1 MAILFDQRSRVV
13 SQGIT
18 GTEGSFHTREALKL
32 GTNVVAGVTPGKGGS
47 DFDGIPVYD
56 RVIEAVAKQGANASG
71 IYVPA
76 AVAPDAIL
84 EAIEAG
90 IELIVCLTEGIPVLE
105 MIRVKQALKGSTSR
119 LIGPNCPGIAT
130 PGGGKIGFIPN
141 FTLSKGN
148 VGVISRS
155 GTLTYEVLW
164 QLTNLGIG
172 QSTAIGIGGDPIV
185 GSTFVDLLELFEKDS
200 QTEAIVLI
208 GEIGGTAEE
217 EAAEFIKDNVT
228 KPVVAFVAGR
238 TAPPGRRMGHAG
250 AIIAGGKGTSEE
262 KVKALEKAGVV
273 VEKNPAE
280 IGKTI
285 KTLLEKN
292 RRER

>member
-1 MAILFDQRSRVV
+1 MAILFDQRTRVV

-32 GTNVVAGVTPGKGGS
+32 GTKVVAGVTPGKGGS

-105 MIRVKQALKGSTSR
+105 MIKVKQALKGSTSR
-119 LIGPNCPGIAT
+119 FIGPNCPGIAT

-285 KTLLEKN
+285 KTILDKS
-292 RRER
+292 RRKR

>member
-1 MAILFDQRSRVV
+1 MAILLDQNTRVV

-18 GTEGSFHTREALKL
+18 GTEGSFHTREAVKL
-32 GTNVVAGVTPGKGGS
+32 GTKVVAGVTPGKGGMQ
-47 DFDGIPVYD
+47 FEGIPIYD
-56 RVIEAVAKQGANASG
+56 RVINAVEKERANASG

-84 EAIEAG
+84 EAVEAG
-90 IELIVCLTEGIPVLE
+90 IELIVCMTEGIPVLE

-130 PGGGKIGFIPN
+130 PGAGKIGFIPN
-141 FTLSKGN
+141 FTLFKGN

-155 GTLTYEVLW
+155 GTLTYEVLC
-164 QLTNLGIG
+164 QLTSLGIG

-185 GSTFVDLLELFEKDS
+185 GSTFVDLLELFERDA

-208 GEIGGTAEE
+208 GEIGGSAEE
-217 EAAEFIKDNVT
+217 EAAEFIKNNVT

-262 KVKALEKAGVV
+262 KVKALAKAGVV
-273 VEKNPAE
+273 VENNPAE

-285 KTLLEKN
+285 KTILEQT
-292 RRER
+292 RR

>member
-1 MAILFDQRSRVV
+1 MAILFDQRTRVV

-105 MIRVKQALKGSTSR
+105 MIKVKQALKGSTSR
-119 LIGPNCPGIAT
+119 FIGPNCPGIAT

-262 KVKALEKAGVV
+262 KVKALAKAGVV
-273 VEKNPAE
+273 VENNPAE

-285 KTLLEKN
+285 KTILEQT
-292 RRER
+292 RR